1 MLKKITAAAVAAC
14 LVAAPTVA
22 AAQVTA
28 PVAPAAESVDDGS
41 EIRGG
46 YLLPLA
52 VIVAVVIAVILL
64 TGDDEDSDPV
74 TP

>member
-1 MLKKITAAAVAAC
+1 MLKRFTAAAVAAC

-22 AAQVTA
+22 AAQTAA
-28 PVAPAAESVDDGS
+28 PVAPAVESVEDGN

-64 TGDDEDSDPV
+64 TGDDEDGDPV

>member
-1 MLKKITAAAVAAC
+1 MMKKITAAAVAAC
-14 LVAAPTVA
+14 LVAAPTVSV
-22 AAQVTA
+22 AQSAA
-28 PVAPAAESVDDGS
+28 PVAPAVESVEDGN

-64 TGDDEDSDPV
+64 TGNDDEDPISA
-74 TP
+74 